1 MVEEGLKSEEQF
13 CIAEESRILINR
25 EELEI
30 SNSKEHNYISKIQL
44 LAVLLFKNKSHKIDI
59 CTL

>member
-30 SNSKEHNYISKIQL
+30 SNSKEHKLHI
-44 LAVLLFKNKSHKIDI
+44 KNTTAGSA
-59 CTL
+59 TV